1 MFSKNNHLLTDR
13 QCTHQNPKFA
23 LRKLSI
29 GVASVLL
36 GTIFLMGEANV
47 QADTV
52 TDANQE
58 NPVIATTTADTQNKS
73 TSKRNID
80 QAKQL
85 INNQTTV
92 VFRCLLLS
100 PKQTTYGWL
109 PCFDTGGCQ

>member
-1 MFSKNNHLLTDR
+1 METVFSKNNHLLTDR
-13 QCTHQNPKFA
+13 QCTHQKPKFA

-73 TSKRNID
+73 TSKSNID

-92 VFRCLLLS
+92 VENEKPANPL
-100 PKQTTYGWL
+100 PDYKPITYV
-109 PCFDTGGCQ
+109 C